1 MKKSTKI
8 IIFIVILLIIIVP
21 VVLFVL
27 PQYEQYTFTI
37 TEIDGDRITAVEQAE
52 GHYSF
57 YEGAIKIKDVNA
69 KEINVSDLEIGDI
82 IYVQNIENSL
92 LLEDYIDYACL
103 VTDVN
108 NKNIEVVLPETYYYF
123 FNAEGANV
131 KDING
136 HKINVA
142 DLKVG
147 DTIKVL
153 EKRDIIQNAVAYSF
167 EGHQAEY
174 LDTIKNIKVVS
185 QDVNDLVAYATRNT
199 VAKKIAVVVKVNED
213 SLDVMGIED
222 SNDLLTVN
230 FAEEGNIGFKQGQ
243 EILIHFNGNIEDGKI
258 VNTGKIE
265 IIKEKSDIEIPESAI
280 REFYSSIDNVELSI
294 NSITKTGIDFTI
306 RDTNEIPY
314 NFSNNYT
321 ISRKIVK
328 EIPPVEDTWMT
339 QSTISTERV
348 EISWKEVQKISNITC
363 ESTGTFEEIDENT
376 TRKIYDWSNLFGEL
390 ESGEYEI
397 IFSEEELNERIYI
410 SFELDENGKGTCTD
424 MYIIK

>member
-8 IIFIVILLIIIVP
+8 IIFIVILLIILVT

-37 TEIDGDRITAVEQAE
+37 TEINGDRITAVKQ
-52 GHYSF
+52 GGIYYSL
-57 YEGAIKIKDVNA
+57 YEGAVKIKDVNE
-69 KEINVSDLEIGDI
+69 KDINVSELEIGDI
-82 IYVQNIENSL
+82 IYIQNIKNTL
-92 LLEDYIDYACL
+92 LLQNYIDYACL
-103 VTDVN
+103 VTDVD
-108 NKNIEVVLPETYYYF
+108 NKNIVVELPETDYYF
-123 FNAEGANV
+123 FNSEGANV

-153 EKRDIIQNAVAYSF
+153 EKKDFIQDAIAYSF
-167 EGHQAEY
+167 EGHHAED
-174 LDTIKNIKVVS
+174 LDTIKSIRVIS
-185 QDVNDLVAYATRNT
+185 QDANDLVAYATRNI
-199 VAKKIAVVVKVNED
+199 VAKKTAVIVKVNED

-243 EILIHFNGNIEDGKI
+243 EILIYFNGKIENRKI
-258 VNTGKIE
+258 ENTGKIE

-339 QSTISTERV
+339 QSTMSTEGV
-348 EISWKEVQKISNITC
+348 EISWKEVQKTSNITC